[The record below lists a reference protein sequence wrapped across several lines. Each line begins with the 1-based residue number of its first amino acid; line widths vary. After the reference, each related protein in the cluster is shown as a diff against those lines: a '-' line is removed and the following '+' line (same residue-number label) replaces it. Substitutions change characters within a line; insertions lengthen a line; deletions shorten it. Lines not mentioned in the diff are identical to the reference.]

1 MNLLE
6 LHSTRICI
14 IILPTTSQ
22 LPRLFINWLPRI
34 VYFTESNHWKWYIWV
49 GYVIPKIIR
58 ILLVPVRLRTE
69 VSSSTWPWFELM
81 TSRSWQYISCHWDAC
96 FYHLAISDLL
106 RLSCNR
112 SLSDT
117 IVQSSKYLRK
127 QTWQCS
133 LLQVDILLKQLQH

>member
-34 VYFTESNHWKWYIWV
+34 VYDTESNHWKWYIWV
-49 GYVIPKIIR
+49 GYVILKIVR
-58 ILLVPVRLRTE
+58 ILLVLVRLRTE

-96 FYHLAISDLL
+96 PNHLAISDLFRL
-106 RLSCNR
+106 RCNG
-112 SLSDT
+112 SLSFT
-117 IVQSSKYLRK
+117 IVQSSKYLGK
-127 QTWQCS
+127 ETWQCS